1 MAFDQSTDLQLG
13 EGLLLYVEDMVGEV
27 ATLIPV
33 AYATTHTV
41 SVNGNT
47 IDTSSKMS
55 GAWQDFLTGQ
65 LNWQITSESLVS
77 KTSGHMSFNA
87 LLALMVKREAI
98 NIKIGTPTDATDFTL
113 DATKPSLEGEA
124 VITALEQTAT
134 MSEVCTSSLTLQGKG
149 ELKVK
154 TT

>member
-1 MAFDQSTDLQLG
+1 MAFDQGTDLQLG
-13 EGLLLYVEDMVGEV
+13 EGLMLYVGTTVGE
-27 ATLIPV
+27 ATTYTPV
-33 AYATTHTV
+33 AYATTHTL

-55 GAWQDFLTGQ
+55 GAWQDFLVGQ

-77 KTSGHMSFNA
+77 KTSGHMSFTS
-87 LLALMVKREAI
+87 LLALMVAREG
-98 NIKIGTPTDATDFTL
+98 IKITIGTPVVDSADFAL
-113 DATKPSLEGEA
+113 DSAKPVLEGTA

-149 ELKVK
+149 ELVVA
-154 TT
+154 